1 MMAKGDNPYVQKD
14 ERGYNITPE
23 GRTKL
28 DNVLTNSQDNVYAF
42 TGEESPVMVAAA
54 MARLSRRGDDMR
66 ITYLDEFAGSAED
79 ADKLLNRVITAYGDD
94 SVQQLVGIHVVV
106 ENASNLL
113 TKLLEWG
120 RLAAYLEQS
129 TRYIFFDQKDA
140 QGKYKYFT
148 PTNLSKDLTTEYD
161 QAMDQIFDL
170 YSKIVRGLT
179 EHVRNNNPEPSDKL
193 ERTAWLGATRAQAC
207 DAARPVLPVATKS
220 TVGIFASGQ
229 ALDSL
234 IMHLMSEDLEEAH
247 YVGKQI
253 LEESRK
259 VVPAFLERTDIPE
272 RGGATTAYRAN
283 IRQAVADLAKA
294 NDFTKPQP
302 SKSNVELLSYWP
314 ENELELVPEIL
325 FEQSHLPISE
335 LRKRVGEW
343 DDKKKETILEAAI
356 GERLNRRHKPGRAFE
371 FPHYEFEITDDYGT
385 FRDLQRH
392 RIVDAFEWQQLTP
405 AYGYDIPELV
415 TEAGFEADFVKC
427 FEIAEQLYRRLQE
440 AGFMPESQYATL
452 LGHKMRYR
460 FMLNARAAFHFLE
473 LRTSPQGHPGYRAIC
488 HKMYELLKEV
498 HPRIAGAMKFVNQ
511 GEDPE
516 LTRMAAEV
524 ATQYKLQ
531 KLDK

>member
-1 MMAKGDNPYVQKD
+1 
-14 ERGYNITPE
+14 
-23 GRTKL
+23 
-28 DNVLTNSQDNVYAF
+28 
-42 TGEESPVMVAAA
+42 
-54 MARLSRRGDDMR
+54 MARLSRRADDMR

-79 ADKLLNRVITAYGDD
+79 ADKLLNRVITAFGDD
-94 SVQQLVGIHVVV
+94 SVQQLVGVHVVV

-140 QGKYKYFT
+140 QGKYRYFT
-148 PTNLSKDLTTEYD
+148 PTNLSKDVTDNYNQT
-161 QAMDQIFDL
+161 MDKIFDL
-170 YSKIVRGLT
+170 YSRVVRGLT
-179 EHVRNNNPEPSDKL
+179 EHVRKANPEPQDKL
-193 ERTAWLGATRAQAC
+193 ERIAWQGATRAQAC
-207 DAARPVLPVATKS
+207 DAARPMLPVATKA

-234 IMHLMSEDLEEAH
+234 IMHLLSEPLEEAH
-247 YVGKQI
+247 YVGNQI
-253 LEESRK
+253 LAEARK

-283 IRQAVADLAKA
+283 TRKTIAEIAKA
-294 NDFTKPQP
+294 NGLDEPKP
-302 SKSNVELLSYWP
+302 SKSNVEMLSYWP
-314 ENELELVPEIL
+314 ENELDLAAEIL
-325 FEQSHLPISE
+325 FEQSHTPLAE
-335 LRKRVGEW
+335 LKKQVGEW
-343 DDKKKETILEAAI
+343 EDSKKEEVLNAAI
-356 GERLNRRHKPGRAFE
+356 GERLNRRHKPGRAWE
-371 FPHYEFEITDDYGT
+371 VPHYEFEITDDYGT

-405 AYGYDIPELV
+405 AYSYDVPDLV
-415 TEAGFEADFVKC
+415 KEAGFEKEFKQA
-427 FEIAEQLYRRLQE
+427 FELAVELYNKLKDAGYLAE
-440 AGFMPESQYATL
+440 AQYATL

-488 HKMYELLKEV
+488 HKMYELVAKA

-511 GEDPE
+511 GEDAE

-531 KLDK
+531 RLEKKGQ